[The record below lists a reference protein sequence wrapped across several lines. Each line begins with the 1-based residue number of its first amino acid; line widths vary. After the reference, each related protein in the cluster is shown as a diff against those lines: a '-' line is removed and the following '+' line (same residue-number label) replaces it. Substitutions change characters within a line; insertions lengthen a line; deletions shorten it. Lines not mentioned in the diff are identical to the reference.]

1 MSGGVTI
8 SDLAARPEFF
18 DDVADRIWQAWW
30 KPHGVPLAYIAER
43 LKENLAGR
51 AIPRAFV
58 AHVDTEDGATFAGTA
73 SVIASDLDER
83 PQYRPWVAAVWVEPQ
98 FRSRKIGRLL
108 IECAA
113 DHALQSGAPRVLPD
127 RAPCT
132 ALALRGTGLDGG
144 GGGRRRPCHDGLR
157 AGRAAKAAP
166 GGGVPVAVPGSDAP

>member
-113 DHALQSGAPRVLPD
+113 DHALQSGAPRVYL
-127 RAPCT
+127 T
-132 ALALRGTGLDGG
+132 ARPARRSLYEELGWTVVEEGVGDLAMTVFVRGA
-144 GGGRRRPCHDGLR
+144 RRRQRP
-157 AGRAAKAAP
+157 A
-166 GGGVPVAVPGSDAP
+166 VASR